1 MNRDHADKG
10 WECVKDTSAHT
21 GHFYGIICYEATVIA
36 ALTAEPGYTIDTDIY
51 GESLAPGYYPMRIT
65 SITFTS
71 GACLALNAQ

>member
-1 MNRDHADKG
+1 MRIKG
-10 WECVKDTSAHT
+10 WECVKDTSAHL

-65 SITFTS
+65 SITLTS